1 MANYQASYSGEVRDS
16 SGAVVIPA
24 SAPAKSSPQSKGTG
38 YASYNGSVQD
48 SAGRTVIEGKQQQQ
62 QTQSTDKAKD
72 KNSLEY
78 AQARTQNLL
87 KRKTNLETR
96 LKELDAPSDSIPTL
110 ESSRAHQAARA
121 EVIKQLQDIDSELG
135 NEKTYY
141 SKADRVIDILLGS
154 EKDYAGNV
162 GNALATAGQAYR
174 ELSGKLSDS
183 ELNDIYQANNK
194 QIADAQ
200 ARIDAINA
208 KPKEQWTQDDYK
220 VIVNAQQEVKD
231 LNKKNETMR
240 ERQQIWKNR
249 ENREYQD
256 ELAAEGLSSD
266 LIAGADKKVLD
277 SATAM
282 NKGLRDISDSLSAE
296 GQEQLAK
303 AKSDLGYWGRVGVD
317 LASNMIQM
325 GNDAMLKAIGVGGMV
340 PLFARSAGGAAR
352 EARQEGA
359 STNQQLMYGVA
370 SGTVEALTE
379 KMFDNNFGIYGKG
392 FVDDATEAFAKMFK
406 GDKRRTAARFLGKM
420 FEEGAEE
427 AVSDI
432 AALFTKT
439 VIYNEDYLKETFG
452 SKEAA
457 GEWLGELWY
466 DFLVGAL
473 IGGFGATGNIVNGE
487 NRVANEKLSKQDV
500 IDALLGNNIKADKAS
515 RNEKALA
522 GGKDAAQKLVDKAN
536 ALISD
541 GKGSNAVA
549 QIRMAAENV
558 QKRIDSGKPIRN
570 IDVADLKEAISLEN
584 KRRGAQD
591 SRLGIEEEQE
601 AAPSKSIEEMSV
613 EELNNYIDKLSRD
626 GKDIR
631 EAQRIRNEKLRDE
644 SIANY
649 SSISE
654 QKAQATETPSE
665 DAETQTDEMT
675 PATAQ
680 ESAEVAKN
688 ELNSTPTRN
697 EKVNEVIDA
706 LLPQTKSET
715 KVNAEEVAE
724 EERKALLAYDTDV
737 ERQRRAEFANE
748 LRSDPEVAER
758 YKSGTGEFT
767 GVPIKER
774 LDTLREA
781 FSDYDV
787 DYYISDG
794 EIVEAR
800 NGLEYDTD
808 EALPDSREER
818 EAYKDA
824 TVDLLTRTNRE
835 EPASHV
841 GTNKT
846 SQMRELE
853 AEQKAAWE
861 ASERAKEKRY
871 PIKPPSS
878 QVKNS
883 IHSKEMLE
891 SDSNNRQDASGNSGK
906 SYESSRESDDLSDA
920 LRADGR
926 RHSIQKVGKN
936 DTAAR
941 RTTDSGEI
949 FIADHGTEI
958 NFSAEAKVISDSA
971 AELTD
976 AEVVIYEGS
985 TPLGVNNACYFDSS
999 TGTIHISPIDL
1010 RVNHFPSY
1018 ENPDVKIFAVHET
1031 GHANI
1036 AKLNLDSSE
1045 VELLVHGSLRA
1056 AGYDEGE
1063 IDRIISFYHNICSMS
1078 YGDANPNLS
1087 SLAYEE
1093 LLCNLQSGARLIGT
1107 PLMDAKY
1114 IAACEEARLL
1124 LSASKTSEESYNN
1137 DAVRDFTLTA
1147 VANNTDSSQSANGS
1161 NWISSATYAAEQNS
1175 SNARVRDAEE
1185 QRQQD
1190 ADNYEPEEDDSWRS
1204 SATYEQSER
1213 FAEQDQKEAAE
1224 KAERDSKEAWEN
1236 AQREFGAQHKDIVD
1250 ASKKTTKAVS
1260 DFLSKNFSDVE
1271 EKDTSRVAQRD
1282 ALNEYS
1288 AAVEHIGDGTLSH
1301 TDFQT
1306 YYTSLEEN
1314 PGMADFFDEDTAK
1327 LLGTVIE
1334 RGSKANETANPA
1346 DVESY
1351 RKAAAEFSRKLHD
1364 STQKAIRAVED
1375 KKSFSDNITQNKSS
1389 KEFFNNASAF
1399 FNRWLKNP
1407 DAQFRFFGGYN
1418 TESNSIQYQ
1427 TAEGINNA
1435 VRKDTSI
1442 RTRAAAIAAKMT
1454 SKAEYV
1460 DFARGKTKSNVK
1472 VDGYTLSMSEAV
1484 SYAMTYNTLKAQGGN
1499 YRVENAGGWVFNSK
1513 VSKVADVHQLYNECM
1528 KAIDSDPMAK
1538 EFMEVAT
1545 EVFDYLSP
1553 FMKEASYRING
1564 YETDMYSKG
1573 NYFPVIYGDGTAKSN
1588 QRNTQEVFDNRHFN
1602 ERTKKAGGYINIR
1615 NAADVMSSYTNSAV
1629 NTIAW
1634 GELGQRLQM
1643 MNKDTTLGDGISS
1656 QVGALNNEYAI
1667 WMNNYINQMNGITD
1681 YTNESNGNKALR
1693 WARQHFTQGTLM
1705 FSPTVPIKQVSSYW
1719 SAAGILDFDVLA
1731 KTYKPKFGSMLTGKK
1746 GVDNIIEQSRL
1757 SGSLNPE
1764 ISGGNEPAW
1773 FSKAK
1778 AKCKLLNQLANL
1790 TNIEDYGTID
1800 NLYAASINQVM
1811 KNEPNL
1817 DTESTEF
1824 QEKVDD
1830 LFSEVVIRTQ
1840 PIFTTRA
1847 RAEYL
1852 TTNNE
1857 VVRLFS
1863 NFRTQQTQ
1871 NLGNIATAIGEY
1883 QAAKANGLDV
1893 DKASKK
1899 LKNTLAG
1906 QAASYVSFAALGVIA
1921 DMAMHKFKKYD
1932 KDEDDEEYDETKGTI
1947 GNISTEKVILNAIGK
1962 LGSAGFGTV
1971 PFGSDLWN
1979 LAYSQ
1984 ITRGEVDDFYGIGI
1998 GPLSTLEQ
2006 SAEALGTFGK
2016 NLADGKFNPK
2026 EAYNALR
2033 YTTQA
2038 AGMPIHNLYLPVNA
2052 IVQYAR
2058 DIADKEDRGMYDDL
2072 ITEINDQVKADRKL
2086 RGAYESEVKAVG
2098 RAEGNGDK
2106 YTGWRTFEE
2115 AGIGYDDWLA
2125 AKNKHTELGSN
2136 KELSAGNKAD
2146 RFNVWLRQQGYD
2158 DKHREF
2164 IQEEFGFYS
2173 QVRGESDK
2181 LDTWV
2186 ALGLDSERA
2195 LNFKDSISAE
2205 EARVNKANEGITNDD
2220 LKQHY
2225 RNIDK
2230 MMTVA
2235 NAKATDKELDIL
2247 APEILG
2253 KNALGLYE
2261 VARDNG
2267 MSGKQ
2272 AVQAFKELDTS
2283 EDSKAQQAEVYAYY
2297 KAHPELESFAIA
2309 IWNAYGW
2316 KTSWQAYKRKQK

>member
-1 MANYQASYSGEVRDS
+1 MGTLLENIIAANGTEGLNVDYVNAELSNGGGTGATAMGMTYEKDKKGSYTGNVW
-16 SGAVVIPA
+16 IPV
-24 SAPAKSSPQSKGTG
+24 AKSTSNFQLS
-38 YASYNGSVQD
+38 
-48 SAGRTVIEGKQQQQ
+48 
-62 QTQSTDKAKD
+62 
-72 KNSLEY
+72 
-78 AQARTQNLL
+78 QN
-87 KRKTNLETR
+87 ETM
-96 LKELDAPSDSIPTL
+96 
-110 ESSRAHQAARA
+110 
-121 EVIKQLQDIDSELG
+121 
-135 NEKTYY
+135 N
-141 SKADRVIDILLGS
+141 
-154 EKDYAGNV
+154 
-162 GNALATAGQAYR
+162 
-174 ELSGKLSDS
+174 
-183 ELNDIYQANNK
+183 
-194 QIADAQ
+194 
-200 ARIDAINA
+200 AINA
-208 KPKEQWTQDDYK
+208 RNRFAASGQEAATDQTRRENQQISFQKQYEDIAKLYSPYNMTPQQKQAYDTAIGNFKNLIGKSGYSLVGNRVISNDEADYK
-220 VIVNAQQEVKD
+220 NAKSTLKTILDENGEEAVIVKDANGKQRIVHAYDPDFQSIIDDAQSKVDKYELEEKTAKFYNANKKHLSDKEFTDDFVGQFGANFTSGQVGEAAFAAWSDYVKHPTEERRKYAEAVRDFAVFFEHNNRNALDDENVKGEWLSKD
-231 LNKKNETMR
+231 LARYLPQFFNQLKAQVKGGAVGAAAGSIAANPATVVAGAKYGATVATGLHSYDQMLGAAYQNFLDFDVDDNVKIEAAKNEA
-240 ERQQIWKNR
+240 
-249 ENREYQD
+249 
-256 ELAAEGLSSD
+256 LLSS
-266 LIAGADKKVLD
+266 LIESADTLKDFSMLGLDKLGIDAVGKVAGKIGGVAGKVA
-277 SATAM
+277 SKVPVAS
-282 NKGLRDISDSLSAE
+282 I
-296 GQEQLAK
+296 LAK
-303 AKSDLGYWGRVGVD
+303 YGINAEMEGVEEF
-317 LASNMIQM
+317 LQEGISVANENAVRNGQVL
-325 GNDAMLKAIGVGGMV
+325 NPVQLLEEACKVYQKALKEKDSEEHAR
-340 PLFARSAGGAAR
+340 LF
-352 EARQEGA
+352 EARQGGA
-359 STNQQLMYGVA
+359 RIGWMMGAPSTAVNVA
-370 SGTVEALTE
+370 TNV
-379 KMFDNNFGIYGKG
+379 KGK
-392 FVDDATEAFAKMFK
+392 
-406 GDKRRTAARFLGKM
+406 
-420 FEEGAEE
+420 
-427 AVSDI
+427 
-432 AALFTKT
+432 FTK
-439 VIYNEDYLKETFG
+439 DET
-452 SKEAA
+452 
-457 GEWLGELWY
+457 
-466 DFLVGAL
+466 
-473 IGGFGATGNIVNGE
+473 
-487 NRVANEKLSKQDV
+487 
-500 IDALLGNNIKADKAS
+500 IDALLGN
-515 RNEKALA
+515 
-522 GGKDAAQKLVDKAN
+522 
-536 ALISD
+536 
-541 GKGSNAVA
+541 
-549 QIRMAAENV
+549 
-558 QKRIDSGKPIRN
+558 KP
-570 IDVADLKEAISLEN
+570 KEVT
-584 KRRGAQD
+584 
-591 SRLGIEEEQE
+591 
-601 AAPSKSIEEMSV
+601 PSKPLEEMSV

-644 SIANY
+644 SIDNYDESIDNY
-649 SSISE
+649 SSVSE
-654 QKAQATETPSE
+654 QKAQATETASE
-665 DAETQTDEMT
+665 GAETQTDEMT

-680 ESAEVAKN
+680 ESVEAAKN
-688 ELNSTPTRN
+688 ELNSAPTKN

-706 LLPQTKSET
+706 LLPQTKTET
-715 KVNAEEVAE
+715 KVNAEEIAE
-724 EERKALLAYDTDV
+724 EERKALLVDDADV
-737 ERQRRAEFANE
+737 EKRRRAEFANE

-861 ASERAKEKRY
+861 ASERAKEKKY
-871 PIKPPSS
+871 PIKPPS
-878 QVKNS
+878 KNS
-883 IHSKEMLE
+883 EQVNEVMNDGQTKSNADINEESVETANPRRNDKNNEGIRKQREGTSVRRRNISGFIREGRLFQDGDITVKE
-891 SDSNNRQDASGNSGK
+891 
-906 SYESSRESDDLSDA
+906 
-920 LRADGR
+920 
-926 RHSIQKVGKN
+926 
-936 DTAAR
+936 DTEF
-941 RTTDSGEI
+941 TDSGHKFKKGSRI
-949 FIADHGTEI
+949 VTKVSGALK
-958 NFSAEAKVISDSA
+958 SASDFVKKYSGRKNYFFYG
-971 AELTD
+971 ELQSN
-976 AEVVIYEGS
+976 GK
-985 TPLGVNNACYFDSS
+985 
-999 TGTIHISPIDL
+999 
-1010 RVNHFPSY
+1010 RVNGSALLD
-1018 ENPDVKIFAVHET
+1018 ENITLVALNGKDGKPLTTLGNTLVHET
-1031 GHANI
+1031 SHFVFDDADNSNGDFHGQAATDALDGVQSTLTAEESALLDKI
-1036 AKLNLDSSE
+1036 AKKVKDVYISHYLQGVQTYLA
-1045 VELLVHGSLRA
+1045 ELGVSPDVMSAERL
-1056 AGYDEGE
+1056 AGLLANEE
-1063 IDRIISFYHNICSMS
+1063 TVNRIISRQQTSELSVLDGLTNKLRS
-1078 YGDANPNLS
+1078 YLVSEGIFDENYFVDADNVISSLS
-1087 SLAYEE
+1087 SY
-1093 LLCNLQSGARLIGT
+1093 
-1107 PLMDAKY
+1107 
-1114 IAACEEARLL
+1114 
-1124 LSASKTSEESYNN
+1124 
-1137 DAVRDFTLTA
+1137 
-1147 VANNTDSSQSANGS
+1147 
-1161 NWISSATYAAEQNS
+1161 SAT
-1175 SNARVRDAEE
+1175 SNFVLDDMADFSVRDAEE
-1185 QRQQD
+1185 QRQRD
-1190 ADNYEPEEDDSWRS
+1190 EANYKPEEDDSWRS

-1224 KAERDSKEAWEN
+1224 KAERDKKEAWEN

-1260 DFLSKNFSDVE
+1260 DFLGKNFSDVE
-1271 EKDTSRVAQRD
+1271 EKDTSRIAQRD

-1301 TDFQT
+1301 NDFQT
-1306 YYTSLEEN
+1306 YYTTLEEN
-1314 PGMADFFDEDTAK
+1314 PRMADFFDEDTAK

-1334 RGSKANETANPA
+1334 RGNKANETANPA

-1351 RKAAAEFSRKLHD
+1351 RKVAAEFSRKLHD
-1364 STQKAIRAVED
+1364 STQKAVRAIED

-1389 KEFFNNASAF
+1389 NEFFNNASAF

-1407 DAQFRFFGGYN
+1407 DAQFRFFGSYN
-1418 TESNSIQYQ
+1418 AESNSSQYQ

-1499 YRVENAGGWVFNSK
+1499 YRVENAGGWVFNNK
-1513 VSKVADVHQLYNECM
+1513 VSKVADVHHLYNECM

-1643 MNKDTTLGDGISS
+1643 MNKDTALGDGISS

-1719 SAAGILDFDVLA
+1719 SAAGMLDFDVLA
-1731 KTYKPKFGSMLTGKK
+1731 KTYRPKFGSMLTGKK

-1764 ISGGNEPAW
+1764 ISGGTEPAW

-2006 SAEALGTFGK
+2006 SAKALGTFGK

-2086 RGAYESEVKAVG
+2086 RDAYESEVKAVG
-2098 RAEGNGDK
+2098 RAESNGDK

-2125 AKNKHTELGSN
+2125 AKNKYTELSSD